1 MNQWFHTGIF
11 NYLIPS
17 PAVVYMV
24 MVGVGTILFLKR
36 SKEISL
42 DTDYAK
48 GIAIWVLV
56 AGLIGARVFFLL
68 QNFGYTL
75 KHPETVFA
83 IKSATVSFG
92 AYLGGIAGVILYGRV
107 YKVILWKYLD
117 VGASVLGLGPMIGR
131 IACFLEGDDYG
142 TLSSVPWAVR
152 FPHGSY
158 PFIEH
163 VEMGWIPPTDDL
175 SLPVH
180 PVQLYGCLKGLAL
193 FILFS
198 VLWKRN
204 LFKPGVLFFLFWMC
218 YSCCRFS
225 LELFRGDMNRGW
237 VGALSTGQFMSV
249 IMFGA
254 SVVCISFLYGW
265 KIKNDRGLMIGS
277 KNNF

>member
-56 AGLIGARVFFLL
+56 AGLIGARVFFRL

-107 YKVILWKYLD
+107 TK
-117 VGASVLGLGPMIGR
+117 
-131 IACFLEGDDYG
+131 
-142 TLSSVPWAVR
+142 
-152 FPHGSY
+152 
-158 PFIEH
+158 
-163 VEMGWIPPTDDL
+163 
-175 SLPVH
+175 
-180 PVQLYGCLKGLAL
+180 
-193 FILFS
+193 
-198 VLWKRN
+198 
-204 LFKPGVLFFLFWMC
+204 
-218 YSCCRFS
+218 
-225 LELFRGDMNRGW
+225 
-237 VGALSTGQFMSV
+237 
-249 IMFGA
+249 
-254 SVVCISFLYGW
+254 
-265 KIKNDRGLMIGS
+265 
-277 KNNF
+277 